1 MKNERIAKFLV
12 LIIAVSA
19 SIPAEAKIIVYS
31 APWCGFC
38 VELEKYLKERAIRF
52 EKINIDRN
60 PAAKKD
66 LERKSGQR
74 GIPVLDWNGEIIVG
88 FGNNQAKEIDRLI
101 AGGLPSV
108 GRFVLSKTIE
118 NEDTTPEP
126 KDDPFYSQV
135 ENLKNL
141 FAIVQTNVYDANAVD
156 IIKKLYD
163 AHLARLI
170 YESAFTDQF
179 RQRIENALDNNSP
192 VNPQVIEMAKIIA
205 EGRYVQAFKAYRS
218 ARTKDPN
225 AGVEVQ
231 KALKSA
237 ITQNDKADSASLDQK
252 QQGYFLK
259 LWSCAAFD
267 PRTGYKIQPGP
278 NAKFYSRRDALATE
292 AGRLLDEMIDIPQ
305 ADDPNDVEEPN
316 EPEES
321 IQSF

>member
-1 MKNERIAKFLV
+1 MKNERITKFLV
-12 LIIAVSA
+12 LIIAVSV

-38 VELEKYLKERAIRF
+38 VRLERYLKEHTIRF

-60 PAAKKD
+60 PAAKRD

-88 FGNNQAKEIDRLI
+88 FGSDQAKEIDRLI
-101 AGGLPSV
+101 AGGIPSA
-108 GRFVLSKTIE
+108 GRFVLSKTTE
-118 NEDTTPEP
+118 NADTAMEP
-126 KDDPFYSQV
+126 NDDPFYSQV

-141 FAIVQTNVYDANAVD
+141 FAVAQTNIYDANAVD

-179 RQRIENALDNNSP
+179 RQRIENACDGNNP

-218 ARTKDPN
+218 ARTKDSH
-225 AGVEVQ
+225 ASIEVQ
-231 KALKSA
+231 KALKLA
-237 ITQNDKADSASLDQK
+237 VTQNNKADSASLDQN

-259 LWSCAAFD
+259 LWSCAAID

-278 NAKFYSRRDALATE
+278 NAKYYSRRDAIATE
-292 AGRLLDEMIDIPQ
+292 ASRLLDEMIDIPQ
-305 ADDPNDVEEPN
+305 ADDSNGVEEPN
-316 EPEES
+316 EPERL
-321 IQSF
+321 